1 MTDLPVMCTVSSL
14 PVRCTVN
21 HTSSGWGLAGRTGH
35 PENDERVRVMTTEA
49 FDDTA
54 ESSLHSQ
61 RQNIR
66 KSLKGFHSIFFILAG
81 MIALE
86 TLGQVSSFGAETL
99 TWIIIIAVLFVVPYG
114 LIVSELG
121 STYPYEGGPYPWMR
135 RAWGKTVAGL
145 GVVIYWVATPVWVGG
160 SLCFAAAAAFS
171 SFFVEMRPG
180 SLTDWAFKLTFI
192 VATVSIAIVSLR
204 KAKWIPTI
212 GAIIRIGALL
222 VFSLSLVLYAFQ
234 HGLHGA
240 SLHDFSPSLATLFG
254 LAPILLF
261 SFQGFELPSTAAEE
275 MANPERDVPRAVGV
289 ATIIVAL
296 AYAIPVL
303 GIVMVLPAD
312 SITGIS
318 GFLDAIAATFSVFGP
333 AAGILTKFAAGG
345 FIVGLLTTGGSW
357 LMGVDRTYAVA
368 ALDGSAPRFL
378 GKFSPRFGTPVRVNV
393 ISGALAIML
402 LIAAQFLTS
411 GSSSKSFA
419 LVLYLATSAGIMSY
433 LVVLSSALRLRVL
446 DPDRRRPYRVPGGVK
461 GLTVATCA
469 CMFWLALGTW
479 SGLFPGTL
487 ESLFGIPYSVEDVF
501 GVGRMHFE
509 LFTLGTLAVMVAI
522 AVMSVWFS
530 RTQSLAPEHHAAPPN
545 PVAASNDDH

>member
-1 MTDLPVMCTVSSL
+1 MTNSYVDSADS
-14 PVRCTVN
+14 
-21 HTSSGWGLAGRTGH
+21 
-35 PENDERVRVMTTEA
+35 
-49 FDDTA
+49 A
-54 ESSLHSQ
+54 ESSLYSE
-61 RQNIR
+61 RRNIK
-66 KSLKGFHSIFFILAG
+66 KSLKGVHSIFFILAG

-86 TLGQVSSFGAETL
+86 TLGQVSVFGAETL
-99 TWIIIIAVLFVVPYG
+99 TWILIIAVLFVIPYG

-121 STYPYEGGPYPWMR
+121 SAYPYEGGPYPWMR

-171 SFFVEMRPG
+171 SFFVPMAQG
-180 SLTDWAFKLTFI
+180 SAADWSFKLTFI

-212 GAIIRIGALL
+212 GAVIRIAALA
-222 VFSLSLVLYAFQ
+222 VFSVSLVLYALQ

-240 SLHDFSPSLATLFG
+240 HFGAFAPTIGTLFG

-275 MANPERDVPRAVGV
+275 MENPERDVPRSVGI
-289 ATIIVAL
+289 ATIVVAL
-296 AYAIPVL
+296 AYAIPVF
-303 GIVMVLPAD
+303 GIVTVLPTE

-333 AAGILTKFAAGG
+333 AAGFLTKLAAAG
-345 FIVGLLTTGGSW
+345 FILGLLTTGGSW

-368 ALDGSAPRFL
+368 ALDGAAPRFL

-393 ISGALAIML
+393 MSGILAVALLA
-402 LIAAQFLTS
+402 AAQFLTA
-411 GSSSKSFA
+411 GRTADTFA

-433 LVVLSSALRLRVL
+433 LVVLSAGLRLRFI
-446 DPDRRRPYRVPGGVK
+446 DPDRRRPYRVPGGNR
-461 GLTVATCA
+461 GMAIATVLCL
-469 CMFWLALGTW
+469 FWVALGTW

-487 ESLFGIPYSVEDVF
+487 EALFGIHYSVQETF
-501 GVGRMHFE
+501 GVSRMEFE
-509 LFTLGTLAVMVAI
+509 VFTLGTLGVMVAI
-522 AVMSVWFS
+522 AILSVWLS
-530 RTQSLAPEHHAAPPN
+530 RNQEGSTHHTERTELSH
-545 PVAASNDDH
+545 VLDS